1 MTKQNK
7 NILLIIL
14 GILGISAI
22 TKAASSTFSSALN
35 FIKKA
40 EGGLYLKAYLDS
52 GSVPTIGW
60 GSTYDFDK
68 QRKVQMGDVITEEQ
82 AQRWLDME
90 TSQNAQE
97 IKKLVKVPLTNNM
110 LNSLIS
116 FTYNVGLN
124 AFRQSTMLRL
134 LNSGADKNTVAL
146 QFDRW
151 IYDNGVKVKG
161 LINRRN
167 AEKKL
172 FLS

>member
-1 MTKQNK
+1 MTQQNK
-7 NILLIIL
+7 IILLIL
-14 GILGISAI
+14 GILGITAI
-22 TKAASSTFSSALN
+22 SKAGSLSSALS

-52 GSVPTIGW
+52 GGVPTIGW

-68 QRKVQMGDVITEEQ
+68 QRKVQQGDIITEAQ
-82 AQRWLDME
+82 ALKWLEME
-90 TSQNAQE
+90 TSQNAID
-97 IKKLVKVPLTNNM
+97 IKKLVTVPLNNNQ
-110 LNSLIS
+110 LNALIS
-116 FTYNVGLN
+116 FVYNVGIN
-124 AFRQSTMLRL
+124 GFKASSMLRL
-134 LNSGADKNTVAL
+134 LNSGADKNTVAA

-151 IYDNGVKVKG
+151 VYDNGVKVKG